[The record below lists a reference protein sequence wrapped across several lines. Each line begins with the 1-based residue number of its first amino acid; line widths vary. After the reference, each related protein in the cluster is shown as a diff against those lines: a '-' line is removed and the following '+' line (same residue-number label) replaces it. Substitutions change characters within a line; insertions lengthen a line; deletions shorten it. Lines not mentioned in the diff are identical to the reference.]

1 MVNATSSTGVLA
13 LALGEH
19 IRWSIVPLEAY
30 FVHQLDDVALH
41 GPYHRLAVVGLFYE
55 LWECN
60 RPLDNFWSEFPEMKA
75 RIRIPGSHLKRILSI
90 SLTMLPFMARTTA
103 LL

>member
-1 MVNATSSTGVLA
+1 MKTG
-13 LALGEH
+13 
-19 IRWSIVPLEAY
+19 ISFPLEAY

-41 GPYHRLAVVGLFYE
+41 GTYHRFAVIGLLYE

-75 RIRIPGSHLKRILSI
+75 RIPIPGSHLKRILSI